1 MRQIAVRGVGGWGGR
16 VGAASYGRQIVG
28 AGMPG
33 PGAPGP
39 LLGGGGGFSPA
50 QLQQMI
56 HAAVAQHMGQVAPR
70 PPMGPA
76 GVPLPTGA
84 AGSGMGLTPGSGQ
97 QPFGFFGAF
106 SSSGSIAAAGT
117 ATITMNPQRPFR
129 IERVATFAAAGV
141 WLITSLTNGVD
152 PQQVNLGNGVDS
164 ALFAT
169 SAFGVALRGSTAWP
183 GITISMGLS
192 NISGAAATA
201 QGWAIVG
208 TALA

>member
-1 MRQIAVRGVGGWGGR
+1 
-16 VGAASYGRQIVG
+16 
-28 AGMPG
+28 MPG
-33 PGAPGP
+33 
-39 LLGGGGGFSPA
+39 GGGGGFSPA

-56 HAAVAQHMGQVAPR
+56 HQAVASHMQQVAPR
-70 PPMGPA
+70 PMGPA
-76 GVPLPTGA
+76 GMGPVPLPTGA
-84 AGSGMGLTPGSGQ
+84 AGGGMGLAPGSGQ